1 MASVSGGQTVVRPDK
16 SKRAEAEK
24 REPGSRLGRDKFC
37 RGATKSSEK
46 KDAGRPGHCK
56 QKPPV

>member
-1 MASVSGGQTVVRPDK
+1 MLRPDK